1 MTSIVCPAF
10 TWSLTQAENV
20 PPGAFFTAMR
30 SDSSCTAEQ
39 IEYERRKSSP
49 AMSARSVRCWPCT
62 KLKASLSSG
71 GTSTV
76 SATASRV
83 SRATL
88 ATLSG
93 WNLLNE
99 CSMRLEVV
107 ERFQAV
113 LAAVL
118 RLARR
123 RAEARQLACVRRAAT
138 RAPHGG
144 AHNAAVERARID
156 DARGC
161 DRACSR
167 RRDPELGEARSR
179 PRGDP
184 VGGPR
189 RRKPDFDPVPRES
202 GFGQCSTNVGHDHF
216 GCRTSA
222 IRRRDG
228 DHGFIVLPFDIAHDP
243 EVDNRDHRDLRIW
256 NPCKRFPNRFTMMIR
271 ARSRPRDGFH
281 HSAPG

>member
-1 MTSIVCPAF
+1 MTSIVWPAL
-10 TWSLTQAENV
+10 TWSLTQFENV

-30 SDSSCTAEQ
+30 SVSSCTAEQ

-62 KLKASLSSG
+62 KLKASLSAG
-71 GTSTV
+71 GTSNV

-118 RLARR
+118 RLAWR
-123 RAEARQLACVRRAAT
+123 RAEARQLACVRRAAA
-138 RAPHGG
+138 RAPHGS

-156 DARGC
+156 DARGR

-167 RRDPELGEARSR
+167 RRDPEPGQARSG

-184 VGGPR
+184 VGRPGR
-189 RRKPDFDPVPRES
+189 REPDFDPVLRES
-202 GFGQCSTNVGHDHF
+202 RFGQRATDVGHNHV
-216 GCRTSA
+216 GCRTSG
-222 IRRRDG
+222 IRRRDR
-228 DHGFIVLPFDIAHDP
+228 DQRRVALPFDTAHNP
-243 EVDNRDHRDLRIW
+243 QVDDRDYRNLRI
-256 NPCKRFPNRFTMMIR
+256 RNRCENTPDGVEGIR
-271 ARSRPRDGFH
+271 A
-281 HSAPG
+281 AA

>member
-1 MTSIVCPAF
+1 
-10 TWSLTQAENV
+10 
-20 PPGAFFTAMR
+20 MR

-62 KLKASLSSG
+62 KLKASLSAD
-71 GTSTV
+71 GTSNV

-118 RLARR
+118 RLAWR
-123 RAEARQLACVRRAAT
+123 RAEARQLAGAFRAAT
-138 RAPHGG
+138 RARH
-144 AHNAAVERARID
+144 ASARNTVAKCTRID
-156 DARGC
+156 TAQ
-161 DRACSR
+161 R
-167 RRDPELGEARSR
+167 R
-179 PRGDP
+179 
-184 VGGPR
+184 
-189 RRKPDFDPVPRES
+189 
-202 GFGQCSTNVGHDHF
+202 
-216 GCRTSA
+216 
-222 IRRRDG
+222 
-228 DHGFIVLPFDIAHDP
+228 
-243 EVDNRDHRDLRIW
+243 
-256 NPCKRFPNRFTMMIR
+256 
-271 ARSRPRDGFH
+271 
-281 HSAPG
+281 